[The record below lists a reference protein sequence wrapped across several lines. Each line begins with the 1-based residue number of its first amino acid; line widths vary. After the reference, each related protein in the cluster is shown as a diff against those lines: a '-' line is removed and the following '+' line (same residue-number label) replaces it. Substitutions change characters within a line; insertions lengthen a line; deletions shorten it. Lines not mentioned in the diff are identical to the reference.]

1 MQESLRIKAV
11 SDIMHKEVT
20 FTKEQLLDILD
31 GKVIVKRD
39 IDGIMHRFMIDKS
52 TRATKYFKVYYDLL
66 SKRNNT
72 VITNLTQIVQAI
84 SVEEAV
90 EEIKKKYNGQTLSI
104 AVNKISERRM

>member
-1 MQESLRIKAV
+1 
-11 SDIMHKEVT
+11 MHKEVT

-72 VITNLTQIVQAI
+72 VTTNLTQIVQAI

-90 EEIKKKYNGQTLSI
+90 EEIKKKYDGQTLSI

>member
-1 MQESLRIKAV
+1 MQESLKIKGV

-66 SKRNNT
+66 SKKNST
-72 VITNLTQIVQAI
+72 VITNLSQIVQAI

-90 EEIKKKYNGQTLSI
+90 EEIKKKYDDQTLNI

>member
-1 MQESLRIKAV
+1 
-11 SDIMHKEVT
+11 MHKEVT
-20 FTKEQLLDILD
+20 FTKEQLLDNLD

-66 SKRNNT
+66 SKRNST
-72 VITNLTQIVQAI
+72 VITNLSQIVQAI

-90 EEIKKKYNGQTLSI
+90 EEIKKKYDDQTLSI

>member
-1 MQESLRIKAV
+1 M

-52 TRATKYFKVYYDLL
+52 TRATKCFKVYYDLL
-66 SKRNNT
+66 SKRNST
-72 VITNLTQIVQAI
+72 VITNLSQIVQAI

-90 EEIKKKYNGQTLSI
+90 EEIKKKYDGQTLSI

>member
-1 MQESLRIKAV
+1 
-11 SDIMHKEVT
+11 MHKEVT

-52 TRATKYFKVYYDLL
+52 TRATKCFKVYYDLL
-66 SKRNNT
+66 SKRNST
-72 VITNLTQIVQAI
+72 VITNLSQIVQAI

-90 EEIKKKYNGQTLSI
+90 EEIKKKYDGQTLSI

>member
-1 MQESLRIKAV
+1 
-11 SDIMHKEVT
+11 MHKEVT

-52 TRATKYFKVYYDLL
+52 TRTTKYFKVYYDLL

-90 EEIKKKYNGQTLSI
+90 EEIKKKYDGQILSI
-104 AVNKISERRM
+104 AVNKISERRMWHE

>member
-1 MQESLRIKAV
+1 M
-11 SDIMHKEVT
+11 SDIMHKEVS

-52 TRATKYFKVYYDLL
+52 TRATKCFKVYYDLL
-66 SKRNNT
+66 SKRNST
-72 VITNLTQIVQAI
+72 VITNLSQIVQAI

-90 EEIKKKYNGQTLSI
+90 EEIKKKYDGQTLSI